1 VVANQ
6 RFIGGPCES
15 PMNDQINAYDAV
27 GWDRLSPYAKSCIE
41 QIAARDGITLHHQT
55 DEATLRRLIRIY
67 RTGW

>member
-1 VVANQ
+1 
-6 RFIGGPCES
+6 
-15 PMNDQINAYDAV
+15 MNDQINAYDAV